1 MVEDI
6 RESGI
11 PIFADSYLSKNKDIF
26 EEFIKTSLETT
37 NLKIIF
43 KNYFI
48 GYKVTDIFQEI
59 NEIIKTSKVKDNTEF
74 YLNIGEIVYNK
85 TVFPICFF
93 PLEILKNEQ
102 VYDLKTEPIL
112 YFNKRAID
120 YFVQEI
126 NQSSSI
132 SKKASIILERI
143 LYLEPTRIVNDE
155 FQSLFDNLL
164 LEINEHRKINF
175 NQNTEQTIAGLDFK
189 INNSLNISLFD
200 KSEES
205 MVNDYESIQLGKDGG
220 EDVKSY
226 FEEIINNFITSN
238 PVSVNSTINRIWDET
253 ETTDRLVFDSP
264 LPLVEEQRKILSAIN
279 DPNSRFISVEGPPG
293 TGKSHT
299 ISVIAFNSI
308 LSNKSILILSDK
320 KRH

>member
-1 MVEDI
+1 
-6 RESGI
+6 
-11 PIFADSYLSKNKDIF
+11 
-26 EEFIKTSLETT
+26 
-37 NLKIIF
+37 
-43 KNYFI
+43 
-48 GYKVTDIFQEI
+48 
-59 NEIIKTSKVKDNTEF
+59 
-74 YLNIGEIVYNK
+74 
-85 TVFPICFF
+85 
-93 PLEILKNEQ
+93 
-102 VYDLKTEPIL
+102 
-112 YFNKRAID
+112 
-120 YFVQEI
+120 
-126 NQSSSI
+126 
-132 SKKASIILERI
+132 
-143 LYLEPTRIVNDE
+143 
-155 FQSLFDNLL
+155 
-164 LEINEHRKINF
+164 
-175 NQNTEQTIAGLDFK
+175 
-189 INNSLNISLFD
+189 
-200 KSEES
+200 

>member
-26 EEFIKTSLETT
+26 EEFIKTRLETT

-102 VYDLKTEPIL
+102 VYD
-112 YFNKRAID
+112 F
-120 YFVQEI
+120 
-126 NQSSSI
+126 
-132 SKKASIILERI
+132 
-143 LYLEPTRIVNDE
+143 
-155 FQSLFDNLL
+155 
-164 LEINEHRKINF
+164 
-175 NQNTEQTIAGLDFK
+175 
-189 INNSLNISLFD
+189 
-200 KSEES
+200 
-205 MVNDYESIQLGKDGG
+205 
-220 EDVKSY
+220 
-226 FEEIINNFITSN
+226 
-238 PVSVNSTINRIWDET
+238 
-253 ETTDRLVFDSP
+253 
-264 LPLVEEQRKILSAIN
+264 
-279 DPNSRFISVEGPPG
+279 
-293 TGKSHT
+293 
-299 ISVIAFNSI
+299 
-308 LSNKSILILSDK
+308 
-320 KRH
+320 

>member
-1 MVEDI
+1 M
-6 RESGI
+6 
-11 PIFADSYLSKNKDIF
+11 
-26 EEFIKTSLETT
+26 
-37 NLKIIF
+37 
-43 KNYFI
+43 
-48 GYKVTDIFQEI
+48 KV
-59 NEIIKTSKVKDNTEF
+59 IIKRIS
-74 YLNIGEIVYNK
+74 
-85 TVFPICFF
+85 ICFF

-200 KSEES
+200 KSES
-205 MVNDYESIQLGKDGG
+205 QWLMIMNQYG
-220 EDVKSY
+220 
-226 FEEIINNFITSN
+226 
-238 PVSVNSTINRIWDET
+238 
-253 ETTDRLVFDSP
+253 
-264 LPLVEEQRKILSAIN
+264 
-279 DPNSRFISVEGPPG
+279 
-293 TGKSHT
+293 
-299 ISVIAFNSI
+299 
-308 LSNKSILILSDK
+308 
-320 KRH
+320 